1 MPVRI
6 CLESIFQDLRYAVR
20 GFRRSPAPFWI
31 AVVTMALGAGG
42 ATAVFSVVDRILFRG
57 LPYAHPD
64 RLVWFGMKAPIN
76 NNEFLLEGDFRRFQE
91 HSRVFES
98 IGAISR
104 VSDCDLNEQDSL
116 RLACGQVTA
125 GFLPTLGLAPQI
137 GRNFTPQEDA
147 PNAPRAAL
155 LTHGF
160 WTRRYGADPRAV
172 GRTIVIDGRPA
183 QIIGVLLACAL
194 FVLLIACANVVNL
207 LLARAAT
214 RRREFAVRAAIGA
227 SRGRLIRQT

>member
-1 MPVRI
+1 MVSKLPAMRLETW
-6 CLESIFQDLRYAVR
+6 LESFFQDLRYALR
-20 GFRRSPAPFWI
+20 GFSRSPAQFWI
-31 AVVTMALGAGG
+31 AVMTMALGAGG
-42 ATAVFSVVDRILFRG
+42 ATAVFSVVDRILFRN
-57 LPYAHPD
+57 LPYSHQD

-76 NNEFLLEGDFRRFQE
+76 HNEFLLEGDFRRFQE
-91 HSRVFES
+91 HSQIFES
-98 IGAISR
+98 MGAIGR

-116 RLACGQVTA
+116 RLACAQVTA

-172 GRTIVIDGRPA
+172 GGTIVIDGRPA
-183 QIIGVLLACAL
+183 QIIGVLPA
-194 FVLLIACANVVNL
+194 
-207 LLARAAT
+207 
-214 RRREFAVRAAIGA
+214 
-227 SRGRLIRQT
+227 